1 MKRFLGS
8 LGFVAAFLLLAAWPA
23 LAQERD
29 VPPAETPAGYF
40 YRWANFAIVLGLI
53 VWVCVKFGGPAF
65 RARAE
70 DISRK
75 IDEGARA
82 REAAER
88 RRQEIQVKMASL
100 GDEVRRLQAQAKL
113 DAEAEGV
120 RLRAQS
126 RVEADKIE
134 QAAQGEIE
142 AARRAAS
149 MELKALA
156 ARLAIE
162 RAEALLRE
170 EITPQAE
177 VALFKT
183 FVTELERSVN

>member
-1 MKRFLGS
+1 M
-8 LGFVAAFLLLAAWPA
+8 FLLLVVVAS
-23 LAQERD
+23 LKQKREI
-29 VPPAETPAGYF
+29 PPGETPAGYF

-53 VWVCVKFGGPAF
+53 VWVCVKYGGPAF
-65 RARAE
+65 RRRGE
-70 DISRK
+70 GISRK

-88 RRQEIQVKMASL
+88 RRQEIQAKMASL
-100 GDEVRRLQAQAKL
+100 EDEVRELRAEAKR
-113 DAEAEGV
+113 DAEAEAK
-120 RLRAQS
+120 RLRALS
-126 RVEADKIE
+126 RAEADRIE
-134 QAAQGEIE
+134 QAAQAEIE

-149 MELKALA
+149 MELKVLA

-170 EITPQAE
+170 EITPKAE

-183 FVTELERSVN
+183 FVAELERSAN

>member
-8 LGFVAAFLLLAAWPA
+8 LGFLSVFLLSVALPA
-23 LAQERD
+23 LAQEGE
-29 VPPAETPAGYF
+29 VPPVETHTGYF

-53 VWVCVKFGGPAF
+53 VWACVKFGGPAF

-75 IDEGARA
+75 IDEGARS

-88 RRQEIQVKMASL
+88 RRQEIQTKMASL
-100 GDEVRRLQAQAKL
+100 EDEVRQLRAQAKL
-113 DAEAEGV
+113 DAEAEGK
-120 RLRAQS
+120 RLRAMS
-126 RVEADKIE
+126 RAEADKIE
-134 QAAQGEIE
+134 QVAQAEIE

-149 MELKALA
+149 MELKVLA

-170 EITPQAE
+170 EITPKAE

-183 FVTELERSVN
+183 FVAELERSVN